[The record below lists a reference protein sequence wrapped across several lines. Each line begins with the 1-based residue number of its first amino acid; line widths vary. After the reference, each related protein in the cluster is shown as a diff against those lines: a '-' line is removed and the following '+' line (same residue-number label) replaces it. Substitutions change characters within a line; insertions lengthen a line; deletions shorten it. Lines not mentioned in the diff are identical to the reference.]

1 MEKGK
6 QMRASMRQWE
16 EEMSTPK
23 ARSALAARF
32 EETVK
37 ARSDGKLSGRKDS
50 KTTVLTSSKSVSLC

>member
-1 MEKGK
+1 
-6 QMRASMRQWE
+6 MRQWE